1 MTEKNVAR
9 IQVIEGLSLP
19 GSVERENEDALGASA
34 SIAFVLDGVT
44 GLADTPVMP
53 GKSDAAWV
61 AHAARDA
68 LLKHERASD
77 VRALITDVAT
87 TITKRFEAERLRVP
101 AARYEMPWTTLSLI
115 AVEPGQMHI
124 AFVGDSR
131 VLIETSDDE
140 VHNFGIH
147 PSRTEFESKL
157 AAKMLAARKGQALGV
172 ESIRA
177 TVLPDL
183 RRARDTVNM
192 PNGFWLLGADA
203 AVGANAKVTSL
214 ALEGPATVLL
224 ATDGF
229 YALVEDYRRYG
240 DRELIATAQTLGLAI
255 LGREL
260 RHIEDDDPDGE
271 QYPRMKKSDDAT
283 ALLVRV
289 EP

>member
-1 MTEKNVAR
+1 MAR

-19 GSVERENEDALGASA
+19 GSPERVNEDALGAGK

-53 GKSDAAWV
+53 GKSDAAW
-61 AHAARDA
+61 ASHAARD
-68 LLKHERASD
+68 LLVAHEGTSD
-77 VRALITDVAT
+77 LRTLVGDVARDMT
-87 TITKRFEAERLRVP
+87 ARFEAERLRPP
-101 AARYEMPWTTLSLI
+101 AARYEIPWTTLSMIRVADARLD
-115 AVEPGQMHI
+115 V

-131 VLIETSDDE
+131 VLVETSDDE
-140 VHNFGIH
+140 VHNFGIN
-147 PSRTEFESKL
+147 PSRSAFETNL
-157 AAKMLAARKGQALGV
+157 AAKMIAARKEQALGV

-183 RRARDTVNM
+183 RRSRDTVNT
-192 PNGFWLLGADA
+192 PQGYWLLGPDA
-203 AVGANAKVTSL
+203 AVGAHVSVASL
-214 ALEGPATVLL
+214 ALTGPATVLL

-229 YALVEDYRRYG
+229 YALVEDYKRYG
-240 DRELIATAQTLGLAI
+240 DRELIATAQTLGLSI

-260 RHIEDDDPDGE
+260 RHIEDDDPEGVK
-271 QYPRMKKSDDAT
+271 YPRMKKSDDAT

>member
-1 MTEKNVAR
+1 MSR

-19 GSVERENEDALGASA
+19 GSPERVNEDALGAGH

-53 GKSDAAWV
+53 GKSDAAW
-61 AHAARDA
+61 ASHAARD
-68 LLKHERASD
+68 LLIVHEATGDLRTLVGNVARD
-77 VRALITDVAT
+77 ITA
-87 TITKRFEAERLRVP
+87 RFEAERLRPP
-101 AARYEMPWTTLSLI
+101 AARYEIPWTTLSMIRVADGRLY
-115 AVEPGQMHI
+115 V

-131 VLIETSDDE
+131 VLVETSDDE
-140 VHNFGIH
+140 VHNFGIN
-147 PSRTEFESKL
+147 PSRSALETKL
-157 AAKMLAARKGQALGV
+157 AAKMIAARKEQALGV

-183 RRARDTVNM
+183 RRSRDTVNT
-192 PNGFWLLGADA
+192 PQGFWLLGPDA
-203 AVGANAKVTSL
+203 AVGAHVSVASL
-214 ALEGPATVLL
+214 ALTGPATVLL

-229 YALVEDYRRYG
+229 YALVEDYGRYG

-260 RHIEDDDPDGE
+260 RHIEDDDPGGDK
-271 QYPRMKKSDDAT
+271 YPRMKKSDDAT